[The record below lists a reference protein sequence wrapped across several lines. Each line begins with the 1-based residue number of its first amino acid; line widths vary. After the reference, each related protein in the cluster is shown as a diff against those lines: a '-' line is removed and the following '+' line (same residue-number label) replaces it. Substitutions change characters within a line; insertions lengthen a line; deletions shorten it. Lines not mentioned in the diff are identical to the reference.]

1 MVTISAILVSLQFHQ
16 SAAVP
21 DAGLDTA
28 ALDGDVGSVAIEE
41 LLPDLPRHLLR
52 RRADLDEL
60 GAGAHRSGKLPITA
74 HFMG

>member
-1 MVTISAILVSLQFHQ
+1 MVTISAILVSLHFQQ
-16 SAAVP
+16 SSAVP
-21 DAGLDTA
+21 DARLDTTT
-28 ALDGDVGSVAIEE
+28 LDGDVGSVAIEE

-60 GAGAHRSGKLPITA
+60 RAGAHRSGKLPITA